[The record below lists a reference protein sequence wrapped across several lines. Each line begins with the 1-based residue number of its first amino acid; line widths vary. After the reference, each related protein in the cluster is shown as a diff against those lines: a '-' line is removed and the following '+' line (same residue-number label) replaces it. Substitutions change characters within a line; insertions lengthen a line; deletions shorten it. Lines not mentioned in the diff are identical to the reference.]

1 MKLRISIIIVVLFIL
16 GTLASGCVGNST
28 PTTTSSTTSTMPT
41 TITTSSTTSTTTHPS
56 ALNTSSSQSANGL
69 SISLSLDSATYQPG
83 QGITII
89 LDELNTLPIMTNM
102 PKSEN
107 WVYDHFRRGPCDF
120 ISPFGAAI
128 FRGDYTAS
136 NYSSAPPLT
145 IYDPHATLT
154 CPTNAPVI
162 SYSFEPSS
170 DTANVIEDSNNPGN
184 NYLHFNYEVTIKGYW
199 PDNDY
204 NSNSKLTSFEP
215 GVYTVVAGDEWG
227 ALVVLHFT
235 ITQ

>member
-1 MKLRISIIIVVLFIL
+1 
-16 GTLASGCVGNST
+16 
-28 PTTTSSTTSTMPT
+28 
-41 TITTSSTTSTTTHPS
+41 
-56 ALNTSSSQSANGL
+56 
-69 SISLSLDSATYQPG
+69 LDSATYQPG

-102 PKSEN
+102 PKSDN
-107 WVYDHFRRGPCDF
+107 WAYDHFRRGPCDF

-145 IYDPHATLT
+145 I
-154 CPTNAPVI
+154 
-162 SYSFEPSS
+162 YSFEPSS